1 MVAPMVQAQDYVEIP
16 RDTLMPSQEDH
27 IKASDLLVFHCP
39 FFHLTAFFEL
49 GLLRRSLS
57 RINTV
62 MPFSRGFTRLD
73 NPRNLYNWGQKL
85 KGLEHILSGYLDEE
99 YMHEKRVLEK
109 EIREVSKEYPSD
121 RYISDG
127 YDMLFS
133 WLGMLA
139 RQYQRLGLLIPEDLT
154 YTEGGDEGI

>member
-1 MVAPMVQAQDYVEIP
+1 M
-16 RDTLMPSQEDH
+16 
-27 IKASDLLVFHCP
+27 FHCP
-39 FFHLTAFFEL
+39 SFHLSVLFES

-62 MPFSRGFTRLD
+62 MPFSRGFT
-73 NPRNLYNWGQKL
+73 WGQKL

-127 YDMLFS
+127 YDMLFE

-154 YTEGGDEGI
+154 YTEGGEEGI

>member
-1 MVAPMVQAQDYVEIP
+1 MDSETPEGMRLLY
-16 RDTLMPSQEDH
+16 
-27 IKASDLLVFHCP
+27 DLLVKASEYPGESPH
-39 FFHLTAFFEL
+39 
-49 GLLRRSLS
+49 
-57 RINTV
+57 
-62 MPFSRGFTRLD
+62 

-127 YDMLFS
+127 YDKLYS
-133 WLGMLA
+133 WLGLLA
-139 RQYQRLGLLIPEDLT
+139 TQYQRLGLLIPEDLT
-154 YTEGGDEGI
+154 YTEGGEEGI

>member
-1 MVAPMVQAQDYVEIP
+1 MDSETPEGLRLLY
-16 RDTLMPSQEDH
+16 
-27 IKASDLLVFHCP
+27 DLLVKASEYPGESPH
-39 FFHLTAFFEL
+39 
-49 GLLRRSLS
+49 
-57 RINTV
+57 
-62 MPFSRGFTRLD
+62 

-109 EIREVSKEYPSD
+109 EIKEVSKEYPSD

-127 YDMLFS
+127 YDMLFE